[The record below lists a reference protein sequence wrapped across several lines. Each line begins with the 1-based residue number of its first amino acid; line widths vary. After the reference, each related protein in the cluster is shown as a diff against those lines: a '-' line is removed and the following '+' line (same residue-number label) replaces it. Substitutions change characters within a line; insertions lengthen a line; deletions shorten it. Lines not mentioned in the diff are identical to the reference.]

1 MPTINAA
8 QLSTLLEPIPTGLEY
23 GACFMQQ
30 LTAQAQQK
38 AVAAV
43 YVEGYTEDADNTLAT
58 LDPPIFYGLSHGNPC
73 MFNNYLQARWSGA
86 VYIPGEGECE
96 GGTRQPS
103 LGTVEFRCLYDRN
116 LDKMKGR
123 HVHLLSCLTGIALG
137 PALIRAGAKSYIGY
151 SQVFIFGVCPCT
163 APWPEPC
170 SPPSDNADFYSMI
183 DSDIEGM
190 RKILLE
196 NATVGEAVNAM
207 KAKFQ
212 YYIDKYERGEWKDRP
227 IAYDASLTL
236 RWDLQYLTALGDMN
250 WRPLTMTTTAPKTMI
265 LGMPAIAYI
274 GAIAIA
280 TQKY

>member
-1 MPTINAA
+1 MPTINSA
-8 QLSTLLEPIPTGLEY
+8 QLSVLKEPTPEGLEY

-30 LTAQAQQK
+30 LVAQTQQK

-43 YVEGYTEDADNTLAT
+43 YVEGYTSDADNVLAT
-58 LDPPIFYGLSHGNPC
+58 LDPPIFYGLSHGSPC
-73 MFNNYLQARWSGA
+73 VFNNYLMAKWRGS
-86 VYIPGEGECE
+86 VYIPGEGIVV
-96 GGTRQPS
+96 
-103 LGTVEFRCLYDRN
+103 VECLYDKN
-116 LDKMKGR
+116 LDKMRGR

-137 PALIRAGAKSYIGY
+137 PALIKAGARSYIGY
-151 SQVFIFGVCPCT
+151 SQVFYYAPPPISPYKPKPC
-163 APWPEPC
+163 E
-170 SPPSDNADFYSMI
+170 PPSDYADFYSMI

-196 NATVGEAVNAM
+196 NATVSEAVNAM

-227 IAYDASLTL
+227 IATDASLVL

-250 WRPLTMTTTAPKTMI
+250 WRPLTMTTTAPKTMLLI
-265 LGMPAIAYI
+265 PPIAFA

>member
-30 LTAQAQQK
+30 LVAQAQQK

-58 LDPPIFYGLSHGNPC
+58 LDPPIFYGLSHGSPC
-73 MFNNYLQARWSGA
+73 QFNNYLIAKWRGT
-86 VYIPGEGECE
+86 VYIPDE
-96 GGTRQPS
+96 
-103 LGTVEFRCLYDRN
+103 GTVEFNCLYDKN

-123 HVHLLSCLTGIALG
+123 HVHLLSCLCGIALG
-137 PALIRAGAKSYIGY
+137 GALIKAGARSFVGY
-151 SQVFIFGVCPCT
+151 SQVFIYGVSLSKQYWPNPC
-163 APWPEPC
+163 E
-170 SPPSDNADFYSMI
+170 PPSDNADFYSMI

-227 IAYDASLTL
+227 VAYDASLCL

-250 WRPLTMTTTAPKTMI
+250 WRPLTMTTTAPRTML

-274 GAIAIA
+274 GAVAIA

>member
-8 QLSTLLEPIPTGLEY
+8 QLSVLFEPSPRDLEY

-30 LTAQAQQK
+30 LTIQAQQK

-43 YVEGYTEDADNTLAT
+43 YVEGYTEDADNALAT
-58 LDPPIFYGLSHGNPC
+58 LDPPIFYGLSHGSPC
-73 MFNNYLQARWSGA
+73 EFNNYLMGKWSGS
-86 VYIPGEGECE
+86 VYIPDE
-96 GGTRQPS
+96 
-103 LGTVEFRCLYDRN
+103 GTVEFNCLYDRN

-123 HVHLLSCLTGIALG
+123 HVHLLSCLTGIGLG
-137 PALIRAGAKSYIGY
+137 PRLIKAGTRSYIGY
-151 SQVFIFGVCPCT
+151 SQVFIIGDFFTTRPNPCT
-163 APWPEPC
+163 
-170 SPPSDNADFYSMI
+170 PPGDDQDMYSAN
-183 DSDIEGM
+183 DSDVEGM

-227 IAYDASLTL
+227 IALRMSTWL
-236 RWDLQYLTALGDMN
+236 RWDLRYLTALGDMN
-250 WRPLTMTTTAPKTMI
+250 WRPLTMTTTAPRTML

-274 GAIAIA
+274 GAVAIA

>member
-1 MPTINAA
+1 MPTINSAL
-8 QLSTLLEPIPTGLEY
+8 LSVLTEPSGLGLEY

-30 LTAQAQQK
+30 LVAQAQQK
-38 AVAAV
+38 TVAAV
-43 YVEGYTEDADNTLAT
+43 YVGGLPSDADNALAN
-58 LDPPIFYGLSHGNPC
+58 LDPPIFYGLSHGSPC
-73 MFNNYLQARWSGA
+73 QFNNYLTAKWRGS
-86 VYIPGEGECE
+86 VYIPDEGI
-96 GGTRQPS
+96 
-103 LGTVEFRCLYDRN
+103 VVFNCLYDKN

-137 PALIRAGAKSYIGY
+137 NALIKAGARSYIGY
-151 SQVFIFGVCPCT
+151 SQVFIYGVAFSEQNMPNPC
-163 APWPEPC
+163 E
-170 SPPSDNADFYSMI
+170 PPSDHADFYSMI

-207 KAKFQ
+207 KTKFQ

-227 IAYDASLTL
+227 IATDASLAL

-250 WRPLTMTTTAPKTMI
+250 WRPLTMTTTATKTM
-265 LGMPAIAYI
+265 LLMPPIAFV
-274 GAIAIA
+274 GAMVIA